1 MEQNKF
7 TTIKYESSLVTFTEI
22 PDEISLCFNISG
34 CPCLCEGCFEPWL
47 KDDIGETLTSAV
59 LEAQLARYKYITC
72 ICFMGGDRYYADI
85 AKLVKEI
92 KQTHPRIKIAMYSG
106 RQEMNESLSQLLDYY
121 KVGPYIEK
129 FGPLNKPTTNQCLYK
144 KINGE

>member
-1 MEQNKF
+1 
-7 TTIKYESSLVTFTEI
+7 
-22 PDEISLCFNISG
+22 
-34 CPCLCEGCFEPWL
+34 
-47 KDDIGETLTSAV
+47 
-59 LEAQLARYKYITC
+59 
-72 ICFMGGDRYYADI
+72 MGGDRYYEDI
-85 AKLVKEI
+85 ARLIEEI
-92 KQTHPRIKIAMYSG
+92 KRTHPRIKVAMYSG